1 MVIWSG
7 KILLDTRFCKF
18 CICALWNHVLKLHI
32 SSLLIEIVSS
42 RVYNNECIIIIT
54 YLRMCLC
61 LCLFMGWLKF
71 KTQKWKPYMCEFII
85 VLTYNF
91 QKIKRSFEVVLEV
104 GSFLTCSVRVLF
116 SVYGLKHQLIFTTS
130 QKSCNSI
137 GFLMEI
143 FRVQILHFYYCN

>member
-1 MVIWSG
+1 MVIWVG
-7 KILLDTRFCKF
+7 KIWVDTRFCRF
-18 CICALWNHVLKLHI
+18 CICTLWNHVLKLHI
-32 SSLLIEIVSS
+32 SSLLIEIVFSK
-42 RVYNNECIIIIT
+42 VYSNEGIIIIT

-71 KTQKWKPYMCEFII
+71 KTQKWKSYMCEFII

-104 GSFLTCSVRVLF
+104 GSFLTCSVRFLF
-116 SVYGLKHQLIFTTS
+116 SIYGLKHQLIFITS

-137 GFLMEI
+137 G
-143 FRVQILHFYYCN
+143 ILNNF

>member
-1 MVIWSG
+1 MFWN
-7 KILLDTRFCKF
+7 
-18 CICALWNHVLKLHI
+18 CIFHHFWLK
-32 SSLLIEIVSS
+32 SYSQE

-91 QKIKRSFEVVLEV
+91 QKTKRSFEVVLEL
-104 GSFLTCSVRVLF
+104 GSFLTCSVRFLF
-116 SVYGLKHQLIFTTS
+116 SIYGLKHQLIFTTI

-143 FRVQILHFYYCN
+143 LRVQILHFYYCN

>member
-7 KILLDTRFCKF
+7 KILLDTRFCRF
-18 CICALWNHVLKLHI
+18 CICTLWNHVLKLHI

-42 RVYNNECIIIIT
+42 RVYNDECIIIIT

-71 KTQKWKPYMCEFII
+71 KTQKWKSYMCEFII

-104 GSFLTCSVRVLF
+104 GSFLTCSVRFLF
-116 SVYGLKHQLIFTTS
+116 SIFYLRFKTS
-130 QKSCNSI
+130 I
-137 GFLMEI
+137 D
-143 FRVQILHFYYCN
+143 FYYKSKIL